1 MIRGREINLLILKLP
16 ILSHH
21 LSSIT
26 LTKHHTLILQQNIRP
41 FPTLPF
47 AFITPPL
54 QNAADILPT
63 KLHANRTG
71 GEKHRLPLQNPS
83 LLITRQRKTPLH
95 TPRTIPPPIRHQE
108 SLHAPQKQKDQELIQ
123 IIPRVERRAQ
133 DIVVPRPQLVFL
145 PIRPIHDYEAAD
157 DGGEVAGAD
166 VAVEGAK
173 AAEEDGGVPEVEL
186 RFGKAAGEE
195 VERGGCEGAEE
206 EAVGEGL
213 VDLLAEELCW
223 ALKKASGW
231 ILKRE
236 RGGQLTTST
245 YWIPAVSD
253 PARYCPVH

>member
-1 MIRGREINLLILKLP
+1 MIRGREINLLILKLL
-16 ILSHH
+16 ILSHQ

-26 LTKHHTLILQQNIRP
+26 LTKHHTLILQQDIRP
-41 FPTLPF
+41 FPSLPF
-47 AFITPPL
+47 PSLFIIPL

-71 GEKHRLPLQNPS
+71 EKKHRLTLQNPS

-123 IIPRVERRAQ
+123 IIPRVERRTQ

-145 PIRPIHDYEAAD
+145 PIRPIHDNEAAD

-166 VAVEGAK
+166 VAVEVAE
-173 AAEEDGGVPEVEL
+173 AAEEDGAVPEVEL

-195 VERGGCEGAEE
+195 VESGGGEGAEE
-206 EAVGEGL
+206 EAVGEWL

-223 ALKKASGW
+223 ALKKASG
-231 ILKRE
+231 
-236 RGGQLTTST
+236 
-245 YWIPAVSD
+245 
-253 PARYCPVH
+253 